1 MMHPYFATFYLF
13 LFTAIEIIY
22 ASRLSSKDETTVRTK
37 LGIIRGIQQQFDD
50 TFVNAYLGIPFAQP
64 PIGNRRFALPE
75 MIEPWQG
82 ELEAQKP

>member
-37 LGIIRGIQQQFDD
+37 LGIIRGIQQ
-50 TFVNAYLGIPFAQP
+50 VNSFYILNISKCKLLKSYPV
-64 PIGNRRFALPE
+64 
-75 MIEPWQG
+75 
-82 ELEAQKP
+82 ELV